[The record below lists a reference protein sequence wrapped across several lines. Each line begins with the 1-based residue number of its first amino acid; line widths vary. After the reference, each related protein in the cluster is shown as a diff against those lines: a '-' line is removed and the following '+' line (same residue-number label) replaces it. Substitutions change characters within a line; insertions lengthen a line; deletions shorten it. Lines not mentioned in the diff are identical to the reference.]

1 MVVFYVK
8 KKKKRKIIPLIIDIQ
23 DIFSTFNGWNKIR
36 DKYYKTECYP
46 MKIYETLVKSKLDIP
61 EVKFIK
67 DVAFGIKK
75 KSASKKK
82 ILEFTCKIGK
92 NNEEDNE
99 EDNEDNEEDND
110 SEDENDDRKTEL
122 IF

>member
-1 MVVFYVK
+1 
-8 KKKKRKIIPLIIDIQ
+8 
-23 DIFSTFNGWNKIR
+23 
-36 DKYYKTECYP
+36 

-82 ILEFTCKIGK
+82 ILEFTCKMGK
-92 NNEEDNE
+92 NNEVNNEDNNEDNNDDNNQEDNE
-99 EDNEDNEEDND
+99 EDNEEDND
-110 SEDENDDRKTEL
+110 SEDENDDRKKEL